1 MQVTLLEYTPSP
13 ELVIANA
20 AAVCYQ
26 SPRTDEDNARRLKA
40 MLSAGHLS
48 PLRFAYAT
56 FHIIGISLV
65 ESHQHVRVAHAG
77 ILQRSY
83 RYTEFNGV
91 TITPPSFAK
100 ANKGTLSKLQSL
112 EQLAFEVYEE
122 LLECGV
128 PKEDARYI
136 LPQSIT
142 TELVMSGNFQMW
154 LNWIKARTSPHAQ
167 WEIRAVATEISNKL
181 ATIAPNIFG
190 ELNANASNV
199 C

>member
-1 MQVTLLEYTPSP
+1 MQAILIDHTPNP
-13 ELVIANA
+13 EAVIAKS

-26 SPRTDEDNARRLKA
+26 SPCTDEDNARRLKA
-40 MLSAGHLS
+40 MMSAGHLS
-48 PLRFAYAT
+48 PLRFASAT
-56 FHIIGISLV
+56 FHIGGISLV
-65 ESHQHVRVAHAG
+65 EATQHVRVAHAG

-83 RYTEFNGV
+83 RYTEFNGT

-122 LLECGV
+122 LLKCCV

-142 TELVMSGNFQMW
+142 TELVMTGNFQMW
-154 LNWIKARTSPHAQ
+154 YNWLKARTSPHAQ
-167 WEIRAVATEISNKL
+167 WEIRAVATEIHEHL
-181 ATIAPNIFG
+181 ATIAPNIFKV
-190 ELNANASNV
+190 EEE
-199 C
+199 